1 MLDTLRQVYNLFL
14 IRDMLRRPG
23 KVLILLQH
31 RHMLDANLLHL
42 CKKLKLYLAQITPL
56 LGGRRWAHL
65 WL

>member
-1 MLDTLRQVYNLFL
+1 MLDTLRQVYDLFL
-14 IRDMLRRPG
+14 IRDMLGRPG
-23 KVLILLQH
+23 ERSVLLQH
-31 RHMLDANLLHL
+31 RHVLDANLLHL